1 MSTDTE
7 ETGQAGTGHPDAER
21 ATVRVARARDDDF
34 VAFVETAGPYLYRTA
49 YLLSGDTH
57 RAEDLVQTAFERTYR
72 VWDRVRDREPR
83 AYARRVLVNLR
94 IDTWRHTRREI
105 VPGDDHLPVGTTPD
119 RAGEVELRDA
129 LVRALARLA
138 PQQRRVVVL
147 RHLLDLSEADVAAE
161 LGRSVGTVKA
171 TNARALERLRGFV
184 AEADL
189 DVVDA
194 PALDAAAVLRG
205 SKAALRRRRAAQGAT
220 SGVVALLLV
229 WFLAGPVRVPGLGE
243 VALPGSEWFR
253 ELTGIERLLERR
265 EDAAPGPGLTT
276 APAGTAEVEPLLETF
291 AVAYDGTATAT
302 LGEDGSYFMVKQFE
316 ESGDPDLPEGTGS
329 SVIEFVEIQEDGIA
343 HAGEYEAST
352 ALYGQSTVVTAAV
365 RQGDRL
371 AWVQSPV
378 SDGASGV
385 WAIRVREPGSGA
397 VTVTEHSVS
406 DHAADGAELGDPR
419 LGLTAGRV
427 GWLTETPGPDGELV
441 RTVSAT
447 ALDGEGS
454 GQVVATGVRTFAT
467 NDDELVVT
475 TVERVAD
482 GTMRYAITAHRD
494 DGRTETLRP
503 ATSVPPGT
511 GAYWG
516 RELAVSDQLVAWN
529 DGATIHVLDR
539 ATGRERV
546 LEPET
551 AEEIVTSLDVSAG
564 DVVWST
570 DGNQGTTVYL
580 VADAVG
586 DGQPQVVDRFEAVRN
601 DYTVSAAV
609 AGDLIAWH
617 VESAGDGTAS
627 LYRARFTP

>member
-1 MSTDTE
+1 MTVVGDMSTDTE
-7 ETGQAGTGHPDAER
+7 QTEH
-21 ATVRVARARDDDF
+21 TVRVARARDDDF

-94 IDTWRHTRREI
+94 IDTWRHTRREV

-119 RAGEVELRDA
+119 RVGEVELRDA

-194 PALDAAAVLRG
+194 PALDSAAVLRG

-220 SGVVALLLV
+220 SGVAALLLV

-253 ELTGIERLLERR
+253 EVTGIERLLERR
-265 EDAAPGPGLTT
+265 DDAAPGPGLTT

-302 LGEDGSYFMVKQFE
+302 LAEDGSYFMVKQFE
-316 ESGDPDLPEGTGS
+316 ESGDPDLPEGAGS
-329 SVIEFVEIQEDGIA
+329 SVIEIVEIQEDGIA

-352 ALYGQSTVVTAAV
+352 ALDGQSTVVTAAV
-365 RQGDRL
+365 RQGDQL

-378 SDGASGV
+378 SDGALGV

-397 VTVTEHSVS
+397 VTVTEHSAS
-406 DHAADGAELGDPR
+406 DHAADGAELGDPW

-427 GWLTETPGPDGELV
+427 AWLTETPGPDGELV
-441 RTVSAT
+441 RAVSAT
-447 ALDGEGS
+447 ALGGDGSDGGE
-454 GQVVATGVRTFAT
+454 QVVATGVRTFAT
-467 NDDELVVT
+467 HDDELVVT

-482 GTMRYAITAHRD
+482 GTFRYAIISHRD

-503 ATSVPPGT
+503 ATPVAPGT

-529 DGATIHVLDR
+529 DGVLIHVLDR
-539 ATGRERV
+539 ATGHERV
-546 LEPET
+546 FEPET
-551 AEEIVTSLDVSAG
+551 AGEVVTSLDVSAG
-564 DVVWST
+564 AVVWST
-570 DGNQGTTVYL
+570 SANGSDTVYL

-586 DGQPQVVDRFEAVRN
+586 GGRPQVVDHFIGLGDSSSA
-601 DYTVSAAV
+601 VSAAV
-609 AGDLIAWH
+609 AGDLVAWQ
-617 VESAGDGTAS
+617 VEGSGDGTAS